1 METDDDNEFIE
12 EMEIQ
17 IHKLST
23 HIRNKLE
30 FVKNISKNYKKV
42 SPPLKIQVEQYN
54 NSNYFIGISAKR
66 MSISEYGNS
75 IIAVEAN
82 GIIFEYKSNEFKFI
96 KTEKITISE
105 LINNIQI
112 DAKSRIFL
120 VLSIW
125 KLIDKIIKRY
135 KNQDFFF
142 MMDIPPYISPNL
154 LRLVKFNLEENLR
167 CYMEDLQNLS
177 EKIENLNLCLIS
189 KNFRAS
195 FTNFKSLEENKQ
207 QWLSIS
213 EKIGSNYEG
222 YFLKNY
228 LNKIG
233 DRTPFFCFDN
243 NINEYK
249 PNFGEKGFIFCYF
262 LGPNNKIYQFE
273 MPARYG
279 NVSVASDLLN
289 KLFFC
294 LINSPFDLPLP
305 LITAKKQISSKF
317 LNNYL
322 NIIAKA
328 TGFKE

>member
-23 HIRNKLE
+23 NIRNKLD
-30 FVKNISKNYKKV
+30 FVKNVSKNNQKDF
-42 SPPLKIQVEQYN
+42 PPLKIQMEQNYDSN
-54 NSNYFIGISAKR
+54 NFVGLSAKR

-82 GIIFEYKSNEFKFI
+82 GIIFEYKNNEFKFK

-125 KLIDKIIKRY
+125 KLIDKIIKKH

-142 MMDIPPYISPNL
+142 MVDIPPYISPNL
-154 LRLVKFNLEENLR
+154 LRLVKFNLEENLG
-167 CYMEDLQNLS
+167 CYLEDLQKLS

-195 FTNFKSLEENKQ
+195 FANFKSLEENNQ
-207 QWLSIS
+207 QWPSIS
-213 EKIGSNYEG
+213 EKIGSDYEG

-243 NINEYK
+243 NINDYK
-249 PNFGEKGFIFCYF
+249 PNFGGKGFIFCYF

-279 NVSVASDLLN
+279 NVSVATDLLN

-322 NIIAKA
+322 NIIAKG
-328 TGFKE
+328 TGFK